1 MQKLSKWLPF
11 PPKDSPEQQHQDLSN
26 LLRDKE
32 KALETTAYDLKV
44 KVAAMYVLEQ
54 KVMASESMLSST
66 QKELAARDEQ
76 VKTLKSELS
85 ARLNR
90 VKELEAEESS
100 ARQHADE
107 LNAIMATQASELHE
121 AQQARLAAEQAQDV
135 FKEEVRVLREHIAQL
150 NDGLADRELL
160 RANMQNV
167 ESMQD
172 RINHLEKEL
181 TDRETARLNTVQKL
195 EHSLAERDR
204 QMKKI
209 ETVNQLLQTKES
221 EISEWERKSMRLTQE
236 HEGEISKLQE
246 QCASEISE
254 WERKSMRLAQ
264 EHEGEVRKLQE
275 QCAAQE
281 QLREQH
287 RSDEQRLHE
296 RDELISSLHHQ
307 LHDMQA
313 TRQNLLQEVQQIR
326 EKDEQI
332 DRLQKRLKEMRE
344 TLKEKSTPAQGSSH
358 PARPNGAGKKSQ
370 ERQSTTGKSKST
382 TSKKT
387 DDLNKIKGIGP
398 VIAQTLNQMGTHTF
412 VQIAR
417 WKSEDIK
424 KIAKKLNTDPERIKR
439 DKWIAEAK
447 EQHFQKYGER
457 L

>member
-44 KVAAMYVLEQ
+44 KIAAMYVLEQ
-54 KVMASESMLSST
+54 KVMASESMLSSV
-66 QKELAARDEQ
+66 QRELTARDEQ
-76 VKTLKSELS
+76 VKALKTELT

-90 VKELEAEESS
+90 VKELESEGSA
-100 ARQHADE
+100 ARQRADE
-107 LNAIMATQASELHE
+107 LNTIMVTQASELHE

-172 RINHLEKEL
+172 RIRRLEEEL
-181 TDRETARLNTVQKL
+181 TDRETTHLNTVQKL

-204 QMKKI
+204 QMKKL
-209 ETVNQLLQTKES
+209 ETVNHLLQTKES
-221 EISEWERKSMRLTQE
+221 EISEWERKYMRSAQE
-236 HEGEISKLQE
+236 YEGEVSKLQE
-246 QCASEISE
+246 QCAS
-254 WERKSMRLAQ
+254 
-264 EHEGEVRKLQE
+264 
-275 QCAAQE
+275 QE

-287 RSDEQRLHE
+287 RIDEQRLHE

-307 LHDMQA
+307 LHDVQA
-313 TRQNLLQEVQQIR
+313 TRQNLLQEVQQLR
-326 EKDEQI
+326 EKDGQI

-344 TLKEKSTPAQGSSH
+344 TLKEKSTKEKSTPAHVSSH
-358 PARPNGAGKKSQ
+358 PTRPNGGGKKSQ
-370 ERQSTTGKSKST
+370 ERQSTTGKNKT
-382 TSKKT
+382 GKGKKT
-387 DDLNKIKGIGP
+387 DDLNKINGIGP

-439 DKWIAEAK
+439 DNWIAEAK
-447 EQHFQKYGER
+447 EQHYQKYGER